1 MNYQGFKFHLMQDKR
16 KSKNTINKPI
26 MLLWLGHMI
35 SHAGDAIYQISLPWL
50 ILELTGSKTSTSL
63 VAVSV
68 YLPAVLFSLMA
79 GVIGD
84 RFDRRGVMIFS
95 DGARMLFVGS
105 LVAYLL
111 NGGINPL
118 IIGTF
123 AFTVSTFGTL
133 FYPARDA
140 LIPSLVKP
148 EQLTSTNAFIST
160 SGQLAHLSG
169 PVLAGALFAWVGL
182 NHLFTIDAVS
192 FSVSMICIA
201 LISKKHITIQQEKEP
216 ATHIHQLKE
225 GLQFVRKKGDLA
237 GLITLTAV
245 NNLFIMGP
253 AMVGMPIFVREVLKL
268 DFGAYAMIEAHMAG
282 GMLAGTL
289 FIWRFGKKIN
299 RSRVLFWG
307 MVLDGLTYSLLYY
320 IGNYEATKIL
330 LFIHGIGIP
339 MITVSRTTII
349 QSVVP
354 DRLRSRIF
362 SMVSMAVIGFTAL
375 SSGLV
380 GPLAEVVPISTIFL
394 VIGVGAALCGVI
406 GLNSRGIM
414 KMEKKSG

>member
-1 MNYQGFKFHLMQDKR
+1 MQNKR

-26 MLLWLGHMI
+26 MLLWLGHII

-111 NGGINPL
+111 NGGTEPL

-216 ATHIHQLKE
+216 ATHMHQLKE

-253 AMVGMPIFVREVLKL
+253 AMVGTPIFVREVLNL

-320 IGNYEATKIL
+320 AGNYEATKIL

-414 KMEKKSG
+414 KMEKRVVSNEESEKR

>member
-1 MNYQGFKFHLMQDKR
+1 MQDKR

-26 MLLWLGHMI
+26 MLLWLGHII

-111 NGGINPL
+111 NGGTEPL

-201 LISKKHITIQQEKEP
+201 LISKKHITIQQDKEP

-253 AMVGMPIFVREVLKL
+253 AMVGSPIFVREVLNL

-320 IGNYEATKIL
+320 IGSYEATKIL

-354 DRLRSRIF
+354 DRLRGRIF

>member
-1 MNYQGFKFHLMQDKR
+1 MQDKR

-26 MLLWLGHMI
+26 MLLWLGHII

-148 EQLTSTNAFIST
+148 EQLISTNAFIST

-216 ATHIHQLKE
+216 ATHMHQLKE

-253 AMVGMPIFVREVLKL
+253 AMVGTPIFVREVLNL

>member
-1 MNYQGFKFHLMQDKR
+1 MLSKTKR
-16 KSKNTINKPI
+16 LKTVNTPI
-26 MLLWLGHMI
+26 MLLWLGHII

-50 ILELTGSKTSTSL
+50 ILELTGSKTFTSL
-63 VAVSV
+63 VAVSA

-95 DGARMLFVGS
+95 DGARMVFVG
-105 LVAYLL
+105 LLAAYLL
-111 NGGINPL
+111 TGGIEPIVIG
-118 IIGTF
+118 II
-123 AFTVSTFGTL
+123 AFTVSSFGTL

-140 LIPSLVKP
+140 LIPGLVKP
-148 EQLTSTNAFIST
+148 EQLSSTNAFIST

-182 NHLFTIDAVS
+182 NHLFTFDALS

-201 LISKKHITIQQEKEP
+201 LISKKHITLRQEKEHT
-216 ATHIHQLKE
+216 THIYQLKE
-225 GLQFVRKKGDLA
+225 GLKFVRKKGALA
-237 GLITLTAV
+237 GLLTLTAV

-253 AMVGMPIFVREVLKL
+253 AMVGTPIFVREVLKL
-268 DFGAYAMIEAHMAG
+268 DFGAYAVIEAHMAA
-282 GMLAGTL
+282 GMLAGSL
-289 FIWRFGKKIN
+289 FLWRIGREMN

-307 MVLDGLTYSLLYY
+307 MVMDGLTYSLLFF
-320 IGNYEATKIL
+320 IGTYPATKIL

-354 DRLRSRIF
+354 DRLRSRVF

-380 GPLAEVVPISTIFL
+380 GPLAEFIPISTIFL
-394 VIGVGAALCGVI
+394 VIGLGAAMCGVI
-406 GLNSRGIM
+406 GLNSRGMM
-414 KMEKKSG
+414 KIEGLRS

>member
-1 MNYQGFKFHLMQDKR
+1 
-16 KSKNTINKPI
+16 
-26 MLLWLGHMI
+26 
-35 SHAGDAIYQISLPWL
+35 
-50 ILELTGSKTSTSL
+50 
-63 VAVSV
+63 
-68 YLPAVLFSLMA
+68 
-79 GVIGD
+79 
-84 RFDRRGVMIFS
+84 MIFS

-111 NGGINPL
+111 NGGTEPL

-253 AMVGMPIFVREVLKL
+253 AMVGTPIFVREVLNL

-320 IGNYEATKIL
+320 IGSYEATKIL

-354 DRLRSRIF
+354 DRLRGRIF

>member
-1 MNYQGFKFHLMQDKR
+1 MQNKR

-26 MLLWLGHMI
+26 MLLWLGHII

-111 NGGINPL
+111 NGGTEPL

-253 AMVGMPIFVREVLKL
+253 AMVGTPIFVREVLNL

-320 IGNYEATKIL
+320 IGSYEATKIL

-354 DRLRSRIF
+354 DRLRGRIF

-380 GPLAEVVPISTIFL
+380 GPLAEVVLISTIFL

>member
-1 MNYQGFKFHLMQDKR
+1 MQDKR

-26 MLLWLGHMI
+26 MLLWLGHII

-111 NGGINPL
+111 NGGTNPF

-216 ATHIHQLKE
+216 ATHMHQLKE

-253 AMVGMPIFVREVLKL
+253 AMVGTPIFVREVLNL

-354 DRLRSRIF
+354 DRLRGRIF

>member
-1 MNYQGFKFHLMQDKR
+1 
-16 KSKNTINKPI
+16 
-26 MLLWLGHMI
+26 
-35 SHAGDAIYQISLPWL
+35 
-50 ILELTGSKTSTSL
+50 
-63 VAVSV
+63 
-68 YLPAVLFSLMA
+68 MA

-148 EQLTSTNAFIST
+148 EQLISTNAFIST

-216 ATHIHQLKE
+216 ATHMHQLKE

-253 AMVGMPIFVREVLKL
+253 AMVGTPIFVREVLNL

>member
-1 MNYQGFKFHLMQDKR
+1 MQDKR

-26 MLLWLGHMI
+26 MLLWLGHII

-216 ATHIHQLKE
+216 ATHIHQLRE

-253 AMVGMPIFVREVLKL
+253 AMVGTPIFVREVLNL

-320 IGNYEATKIL
+320 IGSYEATKIL

-354 DRLRSRIF
+354 DRLRGRIF

>member
-1 MNYQGFKFHLMQDKR
+1 MLSKTKR
-16 KSKNTINKPI
+16 LKTVNTPI
-26 MLLWLGHMI
+26 LLLWLGHII

-63 VAVSV
+63 VAVSA

-95 DGARMLFVGS
+95 DGARMLFVG
-105 LVAYLL
+105 LLAAYLL
-111 NGGINPL
+111 TGGIEPI
-118 IIGTF
+118 IIGII
-123 AFTVSTFGTL
+123 AFTVSSFGTL

-148 EQLTSTNAFIST
+148 EQLSSTNAFIST

-169 PVLAGALFAWVGL
+169 PVLAGALFAWLGL
-182 NHLFTIDAVS
+182 NHLFTFDALS

-201 LISKKHITIQQEKEP
+201 LISKKHITSRQEKEH
-216 ATHIHQLKE
+216 ATHLYQLKE
-225 GLQFVRKKGDLA
+225 GLQFVRKKGALA
-237 GLITLTAV
+237 GLLTLTAV

-253 AMVGMPIFVREVLKL
+253 AMVGTPIFVREVLKL
-268 DFGAYAMIEAHMAG
+268 DFGAYAVIEAHMAA
-282 GMLAGTL
+282 GMLAGSL
-289 FIWRFGKKIN
+289 FLWRIGREMN
-299 RSRVLFWG
+299 RSKVLFWG
-307 MVLDGLTYSLLYY
+307 MVMDGLTYSFLFY
-320 IGNYEATKIL
+320 IGTYPATKIL

-354 DRLRSRIF
+354 DRLRSRVF

-380 GPLAEVVPISTIFL
+380 GPLAEFIPISTIFL
-394 VIGVGAALCGVI
+394 VIGLGAAMCGVI
-406 GLNSRGIM
+406 GLNSRGM
-414 KMEKKSG
+414 MRLSSVVEE

>member
-1 MNYQGFKFHLMQDKR
+1 MQDKR

-26 MLLWLGHMI
+26 MLLWLGHII

-253 AMVGMPIFVREVLKL
+253 AMVGTPIFVREVLNL

-320 IGNYEATKIL
+320 IGSYEATKIL

-354 DRLRSRIF
+354 DRLRGRIF

>member
-1 MNYQGFKFHLMQDKR
+1 MQDKR

-26 MLLWLGHMI
+26 MLLWLGHII

-216 ATHIHQLKE
+216 ATHMHQLKE

-320 IGNYEATKIL
+320 IGSYEATKIL

>member
-26 MLLWLGHMI
+26 MLLWLGHII

-50 ILELTGSKTSTSL
+50 ILELTDSKTSTSL

-111 NGGINPL
+111 NGGTEPL

-182 NHLFTIDAVS
+182 NHLFTIDADS

-253 AMVGMPIFVREVLKL
+253 AMVGTPIFVREVLNL

-354 DRLRSRIF
+354 DRLRGRIF